1 MFKLEFKFVN
11 YYAAL
16 NFAESLQ
23 NECRQRGS
31 ISVERVLKIAS
42 GVGPALKSRFFTY
55 PDIKDY
61 AKKYGWVY
69 SKGGLDVITH
79 TELTQHGIHINE
91 CYVVRMYNDPI
102 ELTDQIQEQI
112 DKLYKAALKM
122 LVVWDHKD
130 PDMFGKALVNLKEI
144 QRLLDSDTKTATPGS
159 LGDVIYNV
167 WKENKK

>member
-16 NFAESLQ
+16 TFAENLQ

-42 GVGPALKSRFFTY
+42 GVGPSLKSRFFTY

-61 AKKYGWVY
+61 TKKYGWVY

-79 TELTQHGIHINE
+79 TELTQHGIHVNE

-112 DKLYKAALKM
+112 DKLYKAAIKM